1 MARNYRKY
9 RFNYVLIFC
18 LVLFTLSFMSFFT
31 TDASAANQATLEW
44 SPNSEPD
51 LEGYKVFVREEGQ
64 SYDYADSSWEGIDT
78 TATIYN
84 LDETKTYYFVAR
96 AFDIEGFESGNSN
109 EVSREGIEPSTY

>member
-9 RFNYVLIFC
+9 RFNYVFIFC
-18 LVLFTLSFMSFFT
+18 LVLFTFSFMSFFT
-31 TDASAANQATLEW
+31 TDASAATQVTLEW

-64 SYDYADSSWEGIDT
+64 SYDYVSPSSEGIDT

-84 LDETKTYYFVAR
+84 LDETKTYYFVVR
-96 AFDIEGFESGNSN
+96 AYDIEGLESGNSN

>member
-96 AFDIEGFESGNSN
+96 AFDIEGFESGDSN
-109 EVSREGIEPSTY
+109 EVSREGIEPITY

>member
-31 TDASAANQATLEW
+31 TDALAANQATLEW

>member
-1 MARNYRKY
+1 
-9 RFNYVLIFC
+9 
-18 LVLFTLSFMSFFT
+18 
-31 TDASAANQATLEW
+31 
-44 SPNSEPD
+44 EPD